1 MQKNMDFK
9 EVCRSLFED
18 LRCYKVFISEG
29 NMALTD
35 C

>member
-9 EVCRSLFED
+9 EVCRD